1 MKKSRGVLSEKEKLS
16 LLVKEIAM
24 KCTSLSELAEKLREN
39 SLLVYYRNHILTG
52 VWLGNRKFR
61 LTTLGIDKSHLKE
74 LKMEQDRLDKLK
86 ESRYT
91 QDKEQG
97 LEP

>member
-1 MKKSRGVLSEKEKLS
+1 MKKSRGVLSEKERLS
-16 LLVKEIAM
+16 LLVKEIAK
-24 KCTSLSELAEKLREN
+24 KCASLSELDEKLREN

-74 LKMEQDRLDKLK
+74 LKREQERLDKLNK
-86 ESRYT
+86 SRYT
-91 QDKEQG
+91 QDKDQEF
-97 LEP
+97 EP